1 MYQPD
6 FVSMFK
12 IVGET
17 DTMPLT
23 GKVTQV
29 VGLTVES
36 LGPAATVGEVCRLQ
50 SPETGK
56 RVLLQVVGFRGE
68 RVLLMALGEMDGIGP
83 GSEVVSTGRQLE
95 VGVGDGLLGRVVN
108 GLGNPVDGLGPV
120 RVSAR
125 YPILN
130 SPPGPLSRRRI
141 TEKLAVGVRSIDAL
155 LTCGRGQ
162 RMGIFSGS
170 GVGKSTLLGMI
181 ARHTEADVNVIAL
194 VGERGREVREFIERD
209 LGTEGLARSVV
220 VVATSDQPALLRIN
234 AAHTAVAIAEYF
246 RDRGKDVLLLL
257 DSLTRFAMGLREV
270 GLAIGE
276 PPTSRGYTPSVFA
289 ALPRLL
295 ERTGN
300 TESGSITGF
309 FTVLV
314 DGDDL
319 NEPVSDAVRGILDGH
334 IVLSRALASAGL
346 YPAVDVLASLSRVMN
361 DLVPPEHRSA
371 ASTFRRL
378 LAVYRESEDLIN
390 VGAYQKG
397 SNPRIDQALAKI
409 DQMNA
414 FLAQDTG
421 EHADF
426 EDSRNRLLQL
436 F

>member
-12 IVGET
+12 VVRGT

-50 SPETGK
+50 SPDTGK

-68 RVLLMALGEMDGIGP
+68 RVLLMALGDMDGIGP

-95 VGVGDGLLGRVVN
+95 VGVGDGLLGRVVD
-108 GLGNPVDGLGPV
+108 GLGNPVDALGPV

-162 RMGIFSGS
+162 RLGIFSGS

-209 LGTEGLARSVV
+209 LGAEGLARSVV

-300 TESGSITGF
+300 TDSGSITGF

-319 NEPVSDAVRGILDGH
+319 NEPISDAVRGILDGH
-334 IVLSRALASAGL
+334 IVLSRTLASAGL

-361 DLVPPEHRSA
+361 DLVPPEHRAA

-426 EDSRNRLLQL
+426 EDSRNRLLHL

>member
-1 MYQPD
+1 VYQPD

-12 IVGET
+12 VVGDT

-50 SPETGK
+50 SPDTGK

-68 RVLLMALGEMDGIGP
+68 RVLLMALGDMDGIGP

-95 VGVGDGLLGRVVN
+95 VGVGDGLLGRVVD
-108 GLGNPVDGLGPV
+108 GLGNPVDALGPV
-120 RVSAR
+120 HVSAR

-209 LGTEGLARSVV
+209 LGAEGLARSVV

-300 TESGSITGF
+300 TDSGSITGF

-319 NEPVSDAVRGILDGH
+319 NEPISDAVRGILDGH
-334 IVLSRALASAGL
+334 IVLSRTLASAGL

-361 DLVPPEHRSA
+361 DLVPPEHRAA

-426 EDSRNRLLQL
+426 EDSRNRLLHL